1 MAGTS
6 TVHVK
11 GLKELTRDFKKIS
24 KDLDKLVTNEL
35 QEAAKP
41 VQEKADELALSRI
54 RNMTSRWA
62 RMRIGVSRA
71 QGVVFMVP
79 ASRGRARKRPNL
91 GGLLMNRAMWPAAEQ
106 EREDVVEALGEMI
119 DRLGNQYDLD

>member
-1 MAGTS
+1 MASGV
-6 TVHVK
+6 VHVK

-24 KDLDKLVTNEL
+24 KDLDKLVVGEL
-35 QEAAKP
+35 TEAADP
-41 VQEKADELALSRI
+41 VKQKSEQRSLSQI

-79 ASRGRARKRPNL
+79 ATRGHKYKRPNL
-91 GGLLMNRAMWPAAEQ
+91 GGLLMNRAMWPAAES
-106 EREDVVEALGEMI
+106 ERDDVVEALGEMI
-119 DRLGNQYDLD
+119 DRLGSKYDLD

>member
-79 ASRGRARKRPNL
+79 ASKGRSRKRPNL
-91 GGLLMNRAMWPAAEQ
+91 APMLMDRAMWPAAEE
-106 EREDVVEALGEMI
+106 EREEVVEALGEMI
-119 DRLGNQYDLD
+119 DRLGSKYDLD